1 MKEPEA
7 APYNTSGNRGRC
19 GRGPTVFSFPA
30 ARFLPTPPV
39 ESTGEKPGRPGDVME
54 KETFL
59 TPEGLRRLEEE
70 LEYLKTVKRK
80 EVAERI
86 KQAKAFGDLSENSE
100 YEDAKNEQAFVE
112 GRILALEQLLRNAKV
127 IQGNGAS
134 GEVAVG
140 SRVRVRDLASGEEYE
155 YWIVGSAEADPS
167 QARISNES
175 PVGRALLGRRPGEV
189 VEVQVPA
196 GFLRLQITGLGY

>member
-1 MKEPEA
+1 LKEGGRRA
-7 APYNTSGNRGRC
+7 YNRAGKSRARTLWA
-19 GRGPTVFSFPA
+19 GPTVFCFPV
-30 ARFLPTPPV
+30 RHGSCPPALWRRW
-39 ESTGEKPGRPGDVME
+39 ERAME

-112 GRILALEQLLRNAKV
+112 GRILALEQLLRSAKV

-134 GEVAVG
+134 GEVSIG
-140 SRVRVRDLASGEEYE
+140 SRVRVRDLGSGEEFE
-155 YWIVGSAEADPS
+155 YWIVGSAEADPG

-196 GFLRLQITGLGY
+196 GFLRLQITGLGL

>member
-1 MKEPEA
+1 MQ
-7 APYNTSGNRGRC
+7 
-19 GRGPTVFSFPA
+19 
-30 ARFLPTPPV
+30 
-39 ESTGEKPGRPGDVME
+39 EKK

-112 GRILALEQLLRNAKV
+112 GRILALEQLLRSAKV
-127 IQGNGAS
+127 IQGDGAS
-134 GEVAVG
+134 GQVTIG

-196 GFLRLQITGLGY
+196 GFLRLQITGLGF